1 MVSLDY
7 YDNIDSLST
16 FIIDALKNITSI
28 MPILND
34 SDKEYSNLSFD
45 RDLTPDNNC
54 NIDIDY
60 ENKVKLKFNIIK
72 NISDNSEN
80 KSRSYALWYYDS
92 ITGKDSNDKIAYYID
107 YDKDYDILMKIIESS
122 ESSKSFDSFDKEHLK
137 NIVIRLK
144 AELMDK
150 ELQKNLINKAT
161 DIYLGP
167 KLFLNYYFN
176 DLMVLCVIFILSM
189 FLIALKPVIDVYK
202 SGLLLLGLVIFLVC
216 ITMFFYNSKK

>member
-7 YDNIDSLST
+7 YGNIDSLSK
-16 FIIDALKNITSI
+16 FIIDALKDNTSI

-80 KSRSYALWYYDS
+80 KSHSYALWYYDS
-92 ITGKDSNDKIAYYID
+92 ITEKDSNDKIAYYID
-107 YDKDYDILMKIIESS
+107 YDKDYDIFMKIIESS
-122 ESSKSFDSFDKEHLK
+122 ESPDKEHLK

-144 AELMDK
+144 AESMDK
-150 ELQKNLINKAT
+150 ELQKNLINKST

-189 FLIALKPVIDVYK
+189 FLIALKPIIDVYT

>member
-7 YDNIDSLST
+7 YGNIDSLSK
-16 FIIDALKNITSI
+16 FIIDALKDNTSI

-80 KSRSYALWYYDS
+80 KSHSYALWYYDS
-92 ITGKDSNDKIAYYID
+92 ITEKDSNDKIAYYID
-107 YDKDYDILMKIIESS
+107 YDKDYDIFMKIIESS
-122 ESSKSFDSFDKEHLK
+122 ESPDKEHLK

-189 FLIALKPVIDVYK
+189 FLIALKPIIDVYT